1 MKRHVA
7 LVGFMASGKSTIGR
21 KLARR
26 LGWLFVDTDALIVR
40 AHGSIPSIFEK
51 DGEAAFRRYEQ
62 SAVRAA
68 LDRGAAHVIAL
79 GGGALTLPEN
89 RQLLDERAHRV
100 FIRISPE
107 QVFARVRRSRE
118 TRPML
123 GTAPTLEGIKALYAA
138 RLADY
143 ATADLV
149 VDASRLSDAGVI
161 ERIVSWLSERQI
173 VVARAVS

>member
-1 MKRHVA
+1 VKRHIA

-26 LGWLFVDTDALIVR
+26 LGWLFVDTDVLIVR
-40 AHGSIPSIFEK
+40 AHGPIASIFER

-62 SAVRAA
+62 SAIRAV
-68 LDRGAAHVIAL
+68 LDRAPAHVIAL
-79 GGGALTLPEN
+79 GGGALTLTEN
-89 RQLLDERAHRV
+89 RRMLEAQAHRV

-118 TRPML
+118 MRPML
-123 GTAPTLEGIKALYAA
+123 GAAPTLERIKELYAA
-138 RLADY
+138 RMASY
-143 ATADLV
+143 ATADLI

-161 ERIVSWLSERQI
+161 ERIVSWLGERQI
-173 VVARAVS
+173 VAHAVS